1 MPDNPP
7 TKKPIETMAELV
19 QEIST
24 SMDTIKNDIA
34 VIKNRIYE
42 AERRRKQMEEYEIL
56 QSNKGWGVGWW

>member
-1 MPDNPP
+1 MPDNQP

-34 VIKNRIYE
+34 VIKDRIYK
-42 AERRRKQMEEYEIL
+42 AEQRRKEMEEYEIV
-56 QSNKGWGVGWW
+56 QRNKGWGVGWW

>member
-1 MPDNPP
+1 MPDDTP

-34 VIKNRIYE
+34 VIKDRIYK
-42 AERRRKQMEEYEIL
+42 AEQRRKEMEEYEIV
-56 QSNKGWGVGWW
+56 QRNKGWGVGWW

>member
-19 QEIST
+19 QEISA

-34 VIKNRIYE
+34 VIKDRLYK
-42 AERRRKQMEEYEIL
+42 AEQRRKEMEEYEIV
-56 QSNKGWGVGWW
+56 QQNKGWGAGWW